1 MQIPNLTIM
10 ITINIFKKT
19 IRFDVTNQEA
29 EGEKMKNSNSLEI
42 KNLSSQINGQ
52 QILNNFNLKIKKDSI
67 HSVLFKNKQSKN
79 ELLKFLTAKKDFE
92 NAELIIEGANIS
104 REQLQNLNQ
113 NKIYLID
120 QYSAVNPEKD
130 PLGVFQFNK
139 KGNTEKKSTVF
150 PEMTVAENIFFGRE
164 PLKSFL
170 FFKSIDNQKM
180 VELTE
185 ELISLLTIDLSP
197 DQKMV
202 ELSPLEKQLVA
213 VLKALSCRVE
223 ILIID
228 QAVVN
233 LASDKKKI
241 FFNFLKKLKAKGIT
255 IVNFTSDIKEVFIS
269 SDYVSV
275 LKDGQ
280 SKGEYKVS
288 QLEYNELALL
298 LMGE

>member
-1 MQIPNLTIM
+1 
-10 ITINIFKKT
+10 
-19 IRFDVTNQEA
+19 
-29 EGEKMKNSNSLEI
+29 MKNSNSLEI

-255 IVNFTSDIKEVFIS
+255 IVNFTSEIKEVFIS

>member
-1 MQIPNLTIM
+1 M

-185 ELISLLTIDLSP
+185 ELLSLLTIDLSP

-255 IVNFTSDIKEVFIS
+255 IVNFTSEIKEVFIS

>member
-1 MQIPNLTIM
+1 
-10 ITINIFKKT
+10 
-19 IRFDVTNQEA
+19 
-29 EGEKMKNSNSLEI
+29 MKNSNSLEI

-185 ELISLLTIDLSP
+185 ELLSLLTIDLSP

-241 FFNFLKKLKAKGIT
+241 FFDSNCIDTLAIALNSVYNSHSFNSTIERCVSYLGDCNASASIAGQIAGAFYGYTDISRNLIDTLNLFDDKEICLKGIYLFS
-255 IVNFTSDIKEVFIS
+255 IAENK
-269 SDYVSV
+269 
-275 LKDGQ
+275 
-280 SKGEYKVS
+280 YK
-288 QLEYNELALL
+288 
-298 LMGE
+298 